1 MKKLFIF
8 AASAALF
15 AACSQS
21 DDLALGT
28 AQQAQAQAEET
39 PVAFDVYAQKGTTR
53 AGVGQEVTTGSLQ
66 STKHSLSGF
75 GVFAYYT
82 DDQKFNQFATPN
94 FMYNQQ
100 VKYVSSVWNYT
111 PVKYWPNEFGDAAV
125 SANVDYLSFF
135 AYAPYI
141 EVDPISGLPV
151 TTTMTDADVYKAM
164 GYDDQD
170 AMWTG
175 ERGKDIIP
183 DEDYS
188 SSNPDHTT
196 AITKWLAAARA
207 KISSPTSNIVG
218 ISKNAATGDPM
229 VRYIVDFNAATS
241 VDLLWG
247 VAPTTSEHI
256 TIAGASSD
264 PQTDG
269 LPYINMVKPTTTSK
283 IKFEFRHALV
293 RLNATIDAF
302 VDETSSGNNVV
313 GGTAAS
319 SFTWSDGKT
328 RIYVRS
334 VTIEGLAYEGLLD
347 LNNTTAK
354 KPLWK
359 DINGAI
365 LANKSITIYDGR
377 VDGSE
382 GSKGA
387 SNSSELP
394 QGLNPVIIQ
403 NSGDVAN
410 GVRTQAGVKN
420 TPVNL
425 FNGTYTSSTAQPVFA
440 IPATVTTPKV
450 TIVYDVETADDN
462 VAGYLS
468 DGKTHGSVVENKI
481 TKTLTSLTNGF
492 EAGKQYN
499 LALHLGMT
507 SVKFEVSVRGWVN
520 GEDASANLPIN
531 E

>member
-1 MKKLFIF
+1 
-8 AASAALF
+8 
-15 AACSQS
+15 
-21 DDLALGT
+21 
-28 AQQAQAQAEET
+28 
-39 PVAFDVYAQKGTTR
+39 
-53 AGVGQEVTTGSLQ
+53 
-66 STKHSLSGF
+66 
-75 GVFAYYT
+75 
-82 DDQKFNQFATPN
+82 
-94 FMYNQQ
+94 
-100 VKYVSSVWNYT
+100 
-111 PVKYWPNEFGDAAV
+111 
-125 SANVDYLSFF
+125 
-135 AYAPYI
+135 
-141 EVDPISGLPV
+141 
-151 TTTMTDADVYKAM
+151 
-164 GYDDQD
+164 
-170 AMWTG
+170 
-175 ERGKDIIP
+175 
-183 DEDYS
+183 
-188 SSNPDHTT
+188 
-196 AITKWLAAARA
+196 LAAAKA

-302 VDETSSGNNVV
+302 VDETSSGTNVV

-403 NSGDVAN
+403 NSGDIAD
-410 GVRTQAGVKN
+410 GVRTQAGVTN

-425 FNGTYTSSTAQPVFA
+425 FNGNDSPVQPVFA

-507 SVKFEVSVRGWVN
+507 SVKFDVAVRGWGTEVPASVDLPVN
-520 GEDASANLPIN
+520 ETTTP
-531 E
+531 